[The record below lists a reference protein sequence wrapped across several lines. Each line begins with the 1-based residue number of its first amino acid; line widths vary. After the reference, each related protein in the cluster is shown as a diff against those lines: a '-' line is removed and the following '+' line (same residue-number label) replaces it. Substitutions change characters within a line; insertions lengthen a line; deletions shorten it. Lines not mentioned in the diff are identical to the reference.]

1 MKEPIIDSTATA
13 TLVVT
18 AKDLASALPGERPG
32 TFPAVLATARLVAFM
47 EIASA
52 RLLQPCLGEGEK
64 SVGVNV
70 EISHTAPTPE
80 GSKVTATSRYLGR
93 DSKLFVFEVSAV
105 DEGGEVGRGRHKRA
119 IVNAERL
126 QSGAQRRVSAG
137 H

>member
-1 MKEPIIDSTATA
+1 MNEPTIDSTATA

-18 AKDLASALPGERPG
+18 AKDLASELPGEPQG
-32 TFPAVLATARLVAFM
+32 TFPAVLATARLVALM

-52 RLLQPCLGEGEK
+52 RLLHPCVGPGER

-70 EISHTAPTPE
+70 DITHSAPTPE
-80 GSKVTATSRYLGR
+80 GSTVTATARYLGR
-93 DSKLFVFEVSAV
+93 DGKLCVFEVSAA

-126 QSGAQRRVSAG
+126 ENSARRRTAAAR
-137 H
+137 